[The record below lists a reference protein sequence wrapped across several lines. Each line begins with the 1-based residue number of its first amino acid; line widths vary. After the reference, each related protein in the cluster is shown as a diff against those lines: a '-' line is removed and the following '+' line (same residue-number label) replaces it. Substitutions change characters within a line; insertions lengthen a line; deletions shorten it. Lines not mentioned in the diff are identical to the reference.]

1 MANLSQEKRQRML
14 SFLNR
19 LKAQSR
25 DDDETLMAIN
35 EIENALNEKKYGL
48 VWERHEEA
56 VDVKMRTHIPVFTED
71 QDKEITAAPGELYN
85 FLLEG
90 DNLHSLKLLEKTHR
104 GKIDVIYIDPPYNTM
119 KNGFTY
125 NDVLV
130 DSTDSY
136 RHSKWLSFMS
146 ERLDIAR
153 KLLTRKGVIF
163 ISIDNS
169 ELYTL
174 KLLCDSIFGE
184 NNFLGNVVWRTTTDN
199 NVSQITT
206 EHEYILSYAK
216 DKNQLDKWTSRSPV
230 VDIFLN
236 KYRELKK
243 QYGQPAAIQ
252 KELRKWIKDNKKELE
267 GFTHYD
273 NVDEKGV
280 FHDGDIAN
288 TTFGGYRYDIT
299 HPQTGKI
306 CKVPEKGYR
315 FTEDTMR
322 KMLENNDILFGEDE
336 NVLVKPKIR
345 IEDNQSTLKAYY
357 YEDNR
362 AATKHLEN
370 IFQEK
375 SIFSN
380 PKSLNLIKRFISYAA
395 GKNAKILDFF
405 AGSAT
410 TGEAVLELNKEDGG
424 HRSFILC
431 TNNEVSG
438 RNAIR
443 YLHSKKLML
452 DYNPGERVKDT
463 AIWNKI
469 KKSLTDEQREAL
481 FTAGRDEFESY
492 GICQFVA
499 YNRLKTVITGMRKN
513 GSRYSEGIPA
523 NLKYYRTDF
532 VSKDEEF
539 LSDALLSHIAEMI
552 QLEHGAKLDGKQY
565 IMVLSDEDAD
575 RLAKNWQDYPDV
587 KALYISSD
595 VLLTAEQE
603 NLFQH
608 VTTHII
614 PNHYFDF
621 ELKEV
626 GELW

>member
-71 QDKEITAAPGELYN
+71 QDKEITAAPGEPYN

-146 ERLDIAR
+146 ERLDVAR

-216 DKNQLDKWTSRSPV
+216 DKNCWFVK
-230 VDIFLN
+230 
-236 KYRELKK
+236 
-243 QYGQPAAIQ
+243 
-252 KELRKWIKDNKKELE
+252 
-267 GFTHYD
+267 H
-273 NVDEKGV
+273 
-280 FHDGDIAN
+280 
-288 TTFGGYRYDIT
+288 
-299 HPQTGKI
+299 
-306 CKVPEKGYR
+306 
-315 FTEDTMR
+315 
-322 KMLENNDILFGEDE
+322 MLH
-336 NVLVKPKIR
+336 
-345 IEDNQSTLKAYY
+345 
-357 YEDNR
+357 R
-362 AATKHLEN
+362 A
-370 IFQEK
+370 
-375 SIFSN
+375 
-380 PKSLNLIKRFISYAA
+380 
-395 GKNAKILDFF
+395 
-405 AGSAT
+405 
-410 TGEAVLELNKEDGG
+410 
-424 HRSFILC
+424 
-431 TNNEVSG
+431 
-438 RNAIR
+438 
-443 YLHSKKLML
+443 
-452 DYNPGERVKDT
+452 
-463 AIWNKI
+463 
-469 KKSLTDEQREAL
+469 
-481 FTAGRDEFESY
+481 
-492 GICQFVA
+492 
-499 YNRLKTVITGMRKN
+499 
-513 GSRYSEGIPA
+513 
-523 NLKYYRTDF
+523 
-532 VSKDEEF
+532 
-539 LSDALLSHIAEMI
+539 
-552 QLEHGAKLDGKQY
+552 
-565 IMVLSDEDAD
+565 
-575 RLAKNWQDYPDV
+575 
-587 KALYISSD
+587 
-595 VLLTAEQE
+595 
-603 NLFQH
+603 
-608 VTTHII
+608 
-614 PNHYFDF
+614 
-621 ELKEV
+621 
-626 GELW
+626 